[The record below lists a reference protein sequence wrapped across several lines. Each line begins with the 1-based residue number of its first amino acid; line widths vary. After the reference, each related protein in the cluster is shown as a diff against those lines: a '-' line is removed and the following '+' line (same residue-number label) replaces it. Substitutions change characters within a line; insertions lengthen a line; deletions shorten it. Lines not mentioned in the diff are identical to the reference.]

1 MIYIG
6 RMNRMK
12 VVKHVDFGVYLDGQD
27 EGEILLPRKDV
38 PHDTQVGDRL
48 HVFIYRDSDDRLIAT
63 TKRPLVQVG
72 EAAYLKV
79 KQQNNV
85 GTFMDWGLP
94 KDLLVPFNEQAW
106 PMNEGRNVVI
116 YCYLDENTNRIAGTT
131 KFHRHLS
138 EDGRNVFQEGDAVK
152 GMVAAQ
158 TELGYKIILNNT
170 HIGLLYKNEV
180 FKPMRFGHELIVFIK
195 QIRDDGRIDLS
206 IAASNQDVR
215 DELEE
220 KIMAYLKAHDGVSH
234 ITDKSPP
241 NVIYDTFNASKANF
255 KRALGRLYKKRL
267 VSLDKTQVRLL
278 SKTSD

>member
-180 FKPMRFGHELIVFIK
+180 FKPMRFGHELKVFIK
-195 QIRDDGRIDLS
+195 QIREDGRIDLS

-220 KIMAYLKAHDGVSH
+220 KIMAYLKAHDGLSR